1 MVDIAAE
8 FTAAIKES
16 GMTIKAV
23 GAKAEI
29 PYEKLCAS
37 LKGRREFRVVEY
49 LSLCR
54 VLRMNPYFAEEVSA

>member
-1 MVDIAAE
+1 MADIAAE
-8 FTAAIKES
+8 LSAAIKES

-23 GAKAEI
+23 GTKTEI

-49 LSLCR
+49 LALCR
-54 VLRMNPYFAEEVSA
+54 VLRLDPYFAEEVSA